1 MNAPFGTRNRADR
14 ADRADRTDRTDRPG
28 PIAEAARLRSA
39 YTLIELV
46 SVTALATILI
56 ALAVAGYHTWTRD
69 TAVEAGQQRLQS
81 ALIRAR
87 SYALAHRVETRC
99 LAVLQDPATARSDAI
114 AVEYRHSTTSAW
126 QLVSQTNAL
135 PNWVVYDES
144 HTTHV
149 YFLADGSCQA
159 TDPADQSDPSDPIGW
174 LHLQLRHAN
183 VVVDDTADP
192 RYSRS
197 RRALEVNRR
206 TGLVRE
212 SLPRETP

>member
-1 MNAPFGTRNRADR
+1 MNAPFGTRNRAARTDP
-14 ADRADRTDRTDRPG
+14 TDRTDQTDRPV
-28 PIAEAARLRSA
+28 PFAEAARLSSA

-69 TAVEAGQQRLQS
+69 TAVEAGQQRLHA

-99 LAVLQDPATARSDAI
+99 LAVLQDNTTARSDAI

-135 PNWVVYDES
+135 PNWVFYDES
-144 HTTHV
+144 HTTHNV
-149 YFLADGSCQA
+149 YFLADGSCQE
-159 TDPADQSDPSDPIGW
+159 TDPADQSNPSDPTGW

-183 VVVDDTADP
+183 AAADDT
-192 RYSRS
+192 RS

-212 SLPRETP
+212 APP

>member
-1 MNAPFGTRNRADR
+1 MNALFGTRNLADR
-14 ADRADRTDRTDRPG
+14 TDPTDRTDRPV
-28 PIAEAARLRSA
+28 PIAEAARPSSA

-56 ALAVAGYHTWTRD
+56 SLAVAGYHTWTRD
-69 TAVEAGQQRLQS
+69 TVVEAGQQRLQA

-87 SYALAHRVETRC
+87 SYALAHHVETRC
-99 LAVLQDPATARSDAI
+99 LAVLQDPATARSDAF

-183 VVVDDTADP
+183 APDDTDP
-192 RYSRS
+192 RYRRS
-197 RRALEVNRR
+197 RRALEVSRR

-212 SLPRETP
+212 SLPRETPP